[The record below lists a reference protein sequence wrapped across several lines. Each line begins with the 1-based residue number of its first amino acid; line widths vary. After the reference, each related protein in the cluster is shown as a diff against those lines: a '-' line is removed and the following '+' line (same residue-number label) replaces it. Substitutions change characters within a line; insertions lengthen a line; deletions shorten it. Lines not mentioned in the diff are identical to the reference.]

1 MKKVGLFTLAAMALI
16 TGGIIN
22 AHQVSADTEQQ
33 PSEEKFDTRIFRIYN
48 PNTGEHLLTPSGWEI
63 VVLEKEGW
71 KAEGVAFYAPQAKPP
86 YSGYP
91 IVQRLYNPNAGDHH
105 YTTSNFEVMSLVSVG
120 WSNDGENFTF
130 PVAKAN
136 TGVPVYRLY
145 NPNAKVGS
153 HHFTMSSF
161 ERDSLIKA
169 GWKNEG
175 IAFTA
180 YTNKKNY

>member
-1 MKKVGLFTLAAMALI
+1 MKKIGLVILAAMAFI
-16 TGGIIN
+16 MGGVIN
-22 AHQVSADTEQQ
+22 AHQVSADTDPLHE
-33 PSEEKFDTRIFRIYN
+33 RLYRVYN
-48 PNTGEHLLTPSGWEI
+48 PNSGEHLLTPAGWE
-63 VVLEKEGW
+63 VLTLEKAGW
-71 KAEGVAFYAPQAKPP
+71 KSEGVAFYIPL
-86 YSGYP
+86 S
-91 IVQRLYNPNAGDHH
+91 D
-105 YTTSNFEVMSLVSVG
+105 FEAASLLSIG
-120 WSNDGENFTF
+120 WNNDGTAFRF

-175 IAFTA
+175 IAFNA
-180 YTNKKNY
+180 YTK

>member
-1 MKKVGLFTLAAMALI
+1 M
-16 TGGIIN
+16 
-22 AHQVSADTEQQ
+22 
-33 PSEEKFDTRIFRIYN
+33 
-48 PNTGEHLLTPSGWEI
+48 
-63 VVLEKEGW
+63 
-71 KAEGVAFYAPQAKPP
+71 
-86 YSGYP
+86 
-91 IVQRLYNPNAGDHH
+91 QRLYNPNAGDHH
-105 YTTSNFEVMSLVSVG
+105 YTTSDFEAASLLSIG
-120 WSNDGENFTF
+120 WNNDGTAFRF

-175 IAFTA
+175 IAFNA
-180 YTNKKNY
+180 YTK

>member
-16 TGGIIN
+16 TGGVIN

-91 IVQRLYNPNAGDHH
+91 IVQCLYNPNAGDHH

-130 PVAKAN
+130 PVAKSN

-153 HHFTMSSF
+153 HHFTMSSY
-161 ERDSLIKA
+161 ERNYLIKA

-175 IAFTA
+175 IAFNA
-180 YTNKKNY
+180 YSEPNY

>member
-16 TGGIIN
+16 TGGVIN

-63 VVLEKEGW
+63 VILEKEGW

-91 IVQRLYNPNAGDHH
+91 IVQCLYNPNAGDHH

-130 PVAKAN
+130 PVAKSN

-153 HHFTMSSF
+153 HHFTMSSY
-161 ERDSLIKA
+161 ERNYLIKA

-175 IAFTA
+175 IAFNA
-180 YTNKKNY
+180 YSEPNY

>member
-1 MKKVGLFTLAAMALI
+1 MKKIGLVILAAMALI
-16 TGGIIN
+16 TGGVIN
-22 AHQVSADTEQQ
+22 AHQVSADTAQQ

-71 KAEGVAFYAPQAKPP
+71 KAEGVAFYASQVKPR

-153 HHFTMSSF
+153 HHFTMSSY
-161 ERDSLIKA
+161 ERNYLIKA

-175 IAFTA
+175 IAFNA
-180 YTNKKNY
+180 YSEPNY

>member
-16 TGGIIN
+16 TGGGIN
-22 AHQVSADTEQQ
+22 AHQVSADTE
-33 PSEEKFDTRIFRIYN
+33 PLHERLYRVYN
-48 PNTGEHLLTPSGWEI
+48 PNSGEHLLTPAGWEI
-63 VVLEKEGW
+63 LTLEKAGW
-71 KAEGVAFYAPQAKPP
+71 KSEGVAFYIPLTEPP

-91 IVQRLYNPNAGDHH
+91 VVQRLYNPNAGDHH
-105 YTTSNFEVMSLVSVG
+105 YTTSDFEAASLVSIG
-120 WSNDGENFTF
+120 WNNDGTAFRF

-175 IAFTA
+175 IAFNA
-180 YTNKKNY
+180 YTK